1 MKKVLVPR
9 MGESIAEASVVKII
23 KNIGESVRED
33 ELLFELETDKAAVE
47 VSAPVSG
54 ILSKINVEIGQA
66 VKVDD
71 VLGLID
77 ENVVAPGGGNPIS
90 SGVGDRNIVPPS
102 VAIAG
107 GVALGASAEKNISSI
122 KSSELIYAKQDAPS
136 ARILMEEKFLSPC
149 DIVGTGKDNR
159 IRKVDVLS
167 RLFYGD
173 PEQEKD
179 SESEQRAVAGSS
191 SVSPGFPERVVPMS
205 KLRQRI
211 ASRLKE
217 SQNTAAILTT
227 FNEVDMGN
235 VIQIRKRYKDSF
247 EKVHGL
253 KLGFMSFF
261 VQAVICG
268 LEAFP
273 EINAEIRGKDIVYK
287 DYYNIGVAVG
297 TKNGLVVPV
306 IKNAQNLSF
315 AEVERQILEYG
326 KKARDGKIEPDDMQ
340 GGTFTISNGGIY
352 GSLMSTP
359 IINPPQSGILGM
371 HAIKE
376 RPIVIDGAI
385 VVRPMMYL
393 ALSYDHRIVDG
404 REAVSFLV
412 RVKECLENPERLL
425 LKV

>member
-1 MKKVLVPR
+1 MKEVLVPR
-9 MGESIAEASVVKII
+9 MGESIAEASVVKIT
-23 KNIGESVRED
+23 KNIGDSVRED

-54 ILSKINVEIGQA
+54 VLSKINVEVGQA

-77 ENVVAPGGGNPIS
+77 ENVVASDGGSPIS
-90 SGVGDRNIVPPS
+90 PGVDGGNIVPPS

-107 GVALGASAEKNISSI
+107 GTALGVSTGKDVSSLQ
-122 KSSELIYAKQDAPS
+122 SSELVYAKQDAPS
-136 ARILMEEKFLSPC
+136 ARILLEEKSLSPR

-173 PEQEKD
+173 PAQKQD
-179 SESEQRAVAGSS
+179 SESEQRAVAGSGS
-191 SVSPGFPERVVPMS
+191 LAPKFPERLVPLS

-227 FNEVDMGN
+227 FNEVDMEN

-315 AEVERQILEYG
+315 AEIERQILEYG

-376 RPIVIDGAI
+376 RPVVIDGAI

>member
-9 MGESIAEASVVKII
+9 MGESIAEASVVKIT
-23 KNIGESVRED
+23 KNIGDSVRED

-54 ILSKINVEIGQA
+54 VLSKINVEVGQA

-77 ENVVAPGGGNPIS
+77 ENIIVPKGGGPVLSRIDGGS
-90 SGVGDRNIVPPS
+90 VVPPS

-107 GVALGASAEKNISSI
+107 GIGVGVDIGKSISSI
-122 KSSELIYAKQDAPS
+122 ESSEPLYTRQDAPS
-136 ARILMEEKFLSPC
+136 ARILMEEKLLSPS

-167 RLFYGD
+167 RLFSGD
-173 PEQEKD
+173 PVQKQG
-179 SESEQRAVAGSS
+179 SESEQLAVAGSAMG
-191 SVSPGFPERVVPMS
+191 PKFPERIVPMS

-227 FNEVDMGN
+227 FNEVDMEN
-235 VIQIRKRYKDSF
+235 VIQIRKRHKDLF
-247 EKVHGL
+247 EKAHGL

-273 EINAEIRGKDIVYK
+273 EINAEIRGKEIIYK

-315 AEVERQILEYG
+315 AEIERQILEYG

-376 RPIVIDGAI
+376 RPVVVDGAI

-425 LKV
+425 LKI

>member
-1 MKKVLVPR
+1 MKEVLVPR
-9 MGESIAEASVVKII
+9 MGESIAEASVVKIT
-23 KNIGESVRED
+23 KNVGDSVRED

-54 ILSKINVEIGQA
+54 VLSKINVEVGQA

-77 ENVVAPGGGNPIS
+77 ENVIVPKDGSPLLSGIDGGS
-90 SGVGDRNIVPPS
+90 VVPPS

-107 GVALGASAEKNISSI
+107 GVELGVEIGKNISSI
-122 KSSELIYAKQDAPS
+122 ESSEPVYTRQDAPS
-136 ARILMEEKFLSPC
+136 ARILMEEKLLSPS

-167 RLFYGD
+167 RLFSGD
-173 PEQEKD
+173 PVQKQG
-179 SESEQRAVAGSS
+179 SKSEQLAVASS
-191 SVSPGFPERVVPMS
+191 SMGLKFPERTVPMS

-227 FNEVDMGN
+227 FNEVDMEN
-235 VIQIRKRYKDSF
+235 VIQIRKRHKDLF

-261 VQAVICG
+261 VRAVIYG

-273 EINAEIRGKDIVYK
+273 EINAEIRGKEIIYK

-315 AEVERQILEYG
+315 AEIERQILEYG

-376 RPIVIDGAI
+376 RPVVIDGAI